1 MVIRLRMGE
10 HRMKRLFLA
19 SVVASGLFLGACA
32 TEPMMPE
39 APKLPSYSATL
50 APGAGITSSGKGVG
64 TFIYD
69 PASKELA
76 YTVTYEGL
84 TGPAMAAH
92 IHGPAEPGGNAGPVI
107 PFPAATSPITGK
119 AVLTDAQADELA
131 AGKYY
136 VNVHTAANRGGEIR
150 GQITAN

>member
-1 MVIRLRMGE
+1 
-10 HRMKRLFLA
+10 MKRLFLA

-64 TFIYD
+64 TFTYD

-76 YTVTYEGL
+76 YNVTYEGL

-92 IHGPAEPGGNAGPVI
+92 IHGPAEPGANAGPVI

-119 AVLTDAQADELA
+119 AVLTDAQAAELA

>member
-1 MVIRLRMGE
+1 
-10 HRMKRLFLA
+10 MKRLFLA
-19 SVVASGLFLGACA
+19 SVVVSGLFLGACA
-32 TEPMMPE
+32 TEPMMSE
-39 APKLPSYSATL
+39 APKLPGFSATL
-50 APGAGITSSGKGVG
+50 APGGGITSSGKGAG
-64 TFIYD
+64 TFTYD
-69 PASKELA
+69 PATKALT

-92 IHGPAEPGGNAGPVI
+92 IHGPAEPGANAGPVV
-107 PFPAATSPITGK
+107 PFPSATSPIAGT
-119 AVLTDAQADELA
+119 VTLTDVQAAELA

>member
-1 MVIRLRMGE
+1 
-10 HRMKRLFLA
+10 MKRLFLA

-39 APKLPSYSATL
+39 TPRLPSYSAAL

-64 TFIYD
+64 TFTFD
-69 PASKELA
+69 PATKELA
-76 YTVTYEGL
+76 YNVTYEGL

-92 IHGPAEPGGNAGPVI
+92 IHGPAEPGANAGPVL
-107 PFPAATSPITGK
+107 PFPSATSPITGK
-119 AVLTDAQADELA
+119 AVLTDAQAAELA

>member
-1 MVIRLRMGE
+1 
-10 HRMKRLFLA
+10 MKSLFLA
-19 SVVASGLFLGACA
+19 SVTASALFLGACA
-32 TEPMMPE
+32 TEPMMSE

-50 APGAGITSSGKGVG
+50 APGAGITSSGKGFG
-64 TFIYD
+64 TFTFD
-69 PASKELA
+69 PATKELA
-76 YTVTYEGL
+76 YNVTYEGL

-92 IHGPAEPGGNAGPVI
+92 IHGPAEPGANAGPVL

-119 AVLTDAQADELA
+119 AVLTDAQAAELA